1 MALERVVGDDGFDID
16 SSLAIEAHQCA
27 VSLLRFVSAEAN
39 AQPASKFAEKLI
51 SSLNSSCFSKSKSI
65 RVQRDH
71 LCEKSFQLRSSKEYR
86 EMWSKYLGQSIE
98 CRACPIFFQAVTDN
112 LIKQL
117 VKNHYAVS
125 HADAATSLPP
135 LDNIEL
141 KVVRYA
147 AGYVLHSLKK
157 KINRSAH
164 RNKKEI
170 LIRISEL
177 EEVAGIAK
185 LKVLYMHYQSNTC
198 R

>member
-71 LCEKSFQLRSSKEYR
+71 LCEKSFKLRSAKEYR

-125 HADAATSLPP
+125 HADAETSLPP

-141 KVVRYA
+141 KVHGA
-147 AGYVLHSLKK
+147 ICSWLCPALPEEE
-157 KINRSAH
+157 
-164 RNKKEI
+164 NKSQCSQE
-170 LIRISEL
+170 
-177 EEVAGIAK
+177 
-185 LKVLYMHYQSNTC
+185 
-198 R
+198 